1 MGVLSNNYAQIVP
14 GGLISASYVSD
25 IYEVLMGSEPESLKI
40 TGSLIITG
48 SIVATTGVTASLLG
62 TSSFSVTASRAISAL
77 TASYAVSASY
87 LNYINT
93 SSQADTATTASYALT
108 ASQSNISNTATT
120 ASYALTASYV
130 VNSISSSLADTSSYA
145 PTYINTASIAGSTL
159 TFTKG
164 NGDQFNISIP
174 GGSVNYGNVYFVD
187 KDNGNDAT
195 GVINDF
201 TKPFATVVAAYNAA
215 YSTSPTSTNRALIY
229 VRKGTYTDENL
240 NIFNY
245 IDIYSDY
252 GVVYTGNSRFRDFGT
267 SADTKI
273 LGYAK
278 FNVTSSSFQIVTI
291 TGAATV
297 VSFECDEIIALG
309 GMFEV
314 QNGASLY
321 FKARKVDADA
331 SGFYNSGYCRGS
343 GTIVVEISEE
353 YKSFA
358 QHFKFVQF
366 SGKMYATCPRF
377 YLKSGGGIPSG
388 FKQSIMV
395 DANAGGEAIIN
406 GNFYTDPTAGTTA
419 YGTNSAIITRWNDS
433 WMTLII
439 NGNIYSENQLAVH
452 AQGSSASS
460 RTIING
466 DVKSNF
472 QIAYI
477 AESSRVVFRNGT
489 LLNWNTEATYS
500 MAGQYPIINVNQ
512 NAVTYIDNCHLH
524 NLGTGSIGNSGFS
537 GIWKT
542 STTSQLNV
550 YNSVYSGGDL
560 TGSFILNTVAG
571 TPTNN
576 VRIHNTRASKGLDIN
591 ITDLL
596 SPTGFILDTNVT
608 SINFI

>member
-40 TGSLIITG
+40 TGSLIVTG
-48 SIVATTGVTASLLG
+48 SIVATAGVTASLQG
-62 TSSFSVTASRAISAL
+62 TASFAVTASRAISAL

-87 LNYINT
+87 INYINS
-93 SSQADTATTASYALT
+93 SSQADTATTASYALIANQANSAT
-108 ASQSNISNTATT
+108 TATT

-187 KDNGNDAT
+187 KDNGTDAT

-215 YSTSPTSTNRALIY
+215 YATSPTSTNRALIY

-245 IDIYSDY
+245 IDIYSEY

-366 SGKMYATCPRF
+366 SGKMHATCPRF

-452 AQGSSASS
+452 AQGSSAAS

-477 AESSRVVFRNGT
+477 AQSSRVVFRNGT

-500 MAGQYPIINVNQ
+500 IAGQYPIINVNQ

-560 TGSFILNTVAG
+560 TGSFILNTAAG

-576 VRIHNTRASKGLDIN
+576 VRIHNTRASKGLDTN